1 MEEMLADVLTK
12 ALARDRHERLSRKMG
27 ICVFGHSQSGSVE
40 SG

>member
-12 ALARDRHERLSRKMG
+12 ALARKRYERLSRKRG
-27 ICVFGHSQSGSVE
+27 ICEFGHSQSESVE